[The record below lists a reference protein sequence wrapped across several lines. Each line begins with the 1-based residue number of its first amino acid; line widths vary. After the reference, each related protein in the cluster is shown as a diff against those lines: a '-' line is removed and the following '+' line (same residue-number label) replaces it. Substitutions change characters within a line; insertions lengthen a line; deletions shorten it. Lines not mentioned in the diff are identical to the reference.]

1 MFGATSEKMVFFKKF
16 WSLCL
21 LYSVIIEMRKCRL
34 GIFSNFIKEWLQL
47 IWHINVF
54 WLAFKSCIFHG
65 HIQLLYLLLTISPGM
80 PLIYSIN
87 FLVVNF
93 FGVEFSLYKSGN
105 CENQSLLGPVKIWS
119 IINRGFV
126 TSWQPSFMPVQ
137 IAVLRIPA

>member
-1 MFGATSEKMVFFKKF
+1 MQIRNFFEF
-16 WSLCL
+16 
-21 LYSVIIEMRKCRL
+21 YQGIIT
-34 GIFSNFIKEWLQL
+34 
-47 IWHINVF
+47 INLTFQCF

-80 PLIYSIN
+80 PQIYSIK

-93 FGVEFSLYKSGN
+93 FGVEFPMSKSGN
-105 CENQSLLGPVKIWS
+105 CENQSLLEPVKIWS

-137 IAVLRIPA
+137 IAVLRIPAQSFYRQYLYRYLISKVTLFSYN

>member
-1 MFGATSEKMVFFKKF
+1 MFGATSEKMFFFKKF

-80 PLIYSIN
+80 PLIYSIK

-93 FGVEFSLYKSGN
+93 FGVEFSMSKSGN

-126 TSWQPSFMPVQ
+126 TSLQPSFMPLQ